1 MMGLARAAML
11 ANVPEDQAHGLLRP
25 FAQDRPEQDNEEIAL
40 NWS

>member
-11 ANVPEDQAHGLLRP
+11 AGVAEPQAHGLLRP
-25 FAQDRPEQDNEEIAL
+25 SAQDSPEQDNEEIAL